1 MSEQRR
7 DPAGRF
13 QGVAHVTIPVRDLAI
28 AERFYVGLLG
38 AELRRRDHPHVAFA
52 VAPDDLLSFKRL
64 LEAEGVPTDGPRRLG
79 PPGQASL
86 YFFDPFGNHL
96 ELTTTGFAGDAA
108 IGPPDPHRLTHR
120 WGAEEGRWRS

>member
-38 AELRRRDHPHVAFA
+38 AELRRRVDREAFLRES
-52 VAPDDLLSFKRL
+52 P
-64 LEAEGVPTDGPRRLG
+64 
-79 PPGQASL
+79 
-86 YFFDPFGNHL
+86 
-96 ELTTTGFAGDAA
+96 
-108 IGPPDPHRLTHR
+108 HR